1 MVRDSRSE
9 ITLLTAAAAWG
20 LATSVS
26 LWRLFA
32 HPAPQNQ
39 VGGFM
44 SAHDLDARGP
54 QQHIFF
60 VVALT
65 IAAVF
70 VARLFA
76 TRFDGLRPAT
86 QRLTAITLAA
96 SLAIVT
102 VDPSPLIVSVIPA
115 CMAFIWIA
123 LRDRDWRFALS
134 DVVLIPSSIVVAV
147 GLLRLTTMSAPAA
160 VVGAIFVMLVVRIA
174 VVFLAPLD
182 LSPATAFLLSPLGVI
197 AEAASGS
204 AVAHATALIAA
215 IVLPLVMALAAR
227 SEAIRTLKRHRV
239 VANVVYPAFLIAYA
253 FALLNGSPPYLNLY
267 ESGHDLVPAA
277 EVARGEK
284 YYRDVI
290 PMHGLLTDGVFDS
303 IAMKIF
309 GEPAGNILRFRFF
322 IAAMNAAA
330 IYAAAA
336 CATGSAEA
344 GLLAALLTLGALP
357 SQRVWI
363 HIWPRCALAV
373 LAVAAAAGATRR
385 GSIRLLAIAG
395 SIAVFAIAQSVDFG
409 IYSLLTMIVAPLF
422 WSRTRI
428 VRAAAAAAIGIA
440 AGVIILGAAL
450 AMSSILGA
458 FISKTFGEILSLGPS
473 FNVGFFDVN
482 RCCPGTSSLSD
493 VLLQALLSPATL
505 PYVVWPLVLLWFAIQ
520 VTRRRAT
527 IRWRAAMVIA
537 AWIVVA
543 AISFTP
549 RQDYAAILVPALAVV
564 LIAPMRR
571 RLVPILLCIAAA
583 HPAWHLVEAMPAIA
597 RPGVSP
603 QVAAIGLPRA
613 RGAVVERSVAAPI
626 LIADAYMR
634 QTVPPDATY
643 FDFSNVPGLYYLT
656 ERRLPIRQIQVA
668 QYEDERLQREV
679 IDTLERDRSVQLA
692 LMRFPY
698 FSYALDGVPNA
709 TRAPLVAQYLQ
720 THFAPAF
727 EQSGVVFWRRRISL
741 PEDRG
746 GNLIERQRP

>member
-1 MVRDSRSE
+1 VAIHNGRVVRDGRSE
-9 ITLLTAAAAWG
+9 ITLLAAAAAWG
-20 LATSVS
+20 LATSIS

-32 HPAPQNQ
+32 HPAPPGQ

-44 SAHDLDARGP
+44 SAHNLDARGP

-70 VARLFA
+70 VARMFA
-76 TRFDGLRPAT
+76 ARFVLLRPST
-86 QRLTAITLAA
+86 QRLTSITLAT

-115 CMAFIWIA
+115 VMAAIWIA
-123 LRDRDWRFALS
+123 LRDRDWRFAFS
-134 DVVLIPSSIVVAV
+134 DVVLIPSSIVVAIA
-147 GLLRLTTMSAPAA
+147 LMRLTSMSPPAA
-160 VVGAIFVMLVVRIA
+160 VVVAIFVMLIVRIGA
-174 VVFLAPLD
+174 VFLAPID
-182 LSPATAFLLSPLGVI
+182 LSPATAFLLSPLGMI
-197 AEAASGS
+197 GEASSGS
-204 AVAHATALIAA
+204 AIAHATALIAA
-215 IVLPLVMALAAR
+215 ILLPLLIALAAR
-227 SEAIRTLKRHRV
+227 SEAIRTLKRHRL
-239 VANVVYPAFLIAYA
+239 VANVVYPIFLVAYA

-290 PMHGLLTDGVFDS
+290 PMHGLLTDGALDS
-303 IAMKIF
+303 LAMEIF

-322 IAAMNAAA
+322 IAALNAAA

-373 LAVAAAAGATRR
+373 FAVAAAAGATRR
-385 GSIRLLAIAG
+385 GSIRWLAIAG

-409 IYSLLTMIVAPLF
+409 IYALLTVIVVPLF
-422 WSRTRI
+422 WSRPRI
-428 VRAAAAAAIGIA
+428 VRAAAAVAIGIA
-440 AGVIILGAAL
+440 AGIVILAAAL
-450 AMSSILGA
+450 AINGILVA
-458 FISKTFGEILSLGPS
+458 FISTTFGEILSLGPS
-473 FNVGFFDVN
+473 FSVGFFDVN

-493 VLLQALLSPATL
+493 VVLQALLSPATL
-505 PYVVWPLVLLWFAIQ
+505 PYVVWPLVLIWFAIQ
-520 VTRRRAT
+520 VVQRKAT
-527 IRWRAAMVIA
+527 LRWRAAMVIA
-537 AWIVVA
+537 AWIIVA
-543 AISFTP
+543 AISYTP

-564 LIAPMRR
+564 LIASMRR
-571 RLVPILLCIAAA
+571 RLLPIVLCIAAA
-583 HPAWHLVEAMPAIA
+583 HPAWHLLEAMPAIA
-597 RPGVSP
+597 RPTVSP

-613 RGAVVERSVAAPI
+613 RGAVVERSVAPAI
-626 LIADAYMR
+626 LVADAYMR
-634 QTVPPDATY
+634 QTLPPDATY

-668 QYEDERLQREV
+668 QYEDVRLQREV
-679 IDTLERDRSVQLA
+679 IAALERDRSVQLA
-692 LMRFPY
+692 LIRFPY
-698 FSYALDGVPNA
+698 FSYALDGVSNA

-727 EQSGVVFWRRRISL
+727 EQGGVVFWKRR
-741 PEDRG
+741 
-746 GNLIERQRP
+746 

>member
-1 MVRDSRSE
+1 
-9 ITLLTAAAAWG
+9 
-20 LATSVS
+20 
-26 LWRLFA
+26 
-32 HPAPQNQ
+32 
-39 VGGFM
+39 M

-54 QQHIFF
+54 QQHILF

-70 VARLFA
+70 VARLLSA
-76 TRFDGLRPAT
+76 RFVLVRPST
-86 QRLTAITLAA
+86 QRLTSITLAA

-115 CMAFIWIA
+115 LMAGIWIA

-134 DVVLIPSSIVVAV
+134 DVVLIPSSIVVAIA
-147 GLLRLTTMSAPAA
+147 LLRLTSMSPPAA
-160 VVGAIFVMLVVRIA
+160 VVIAIFVMLLVRIG
-174 VVFLAPLD
+174 VVLLAPGD
-182 LSPATAFLLSPLGVI
+182 LTPATALLLTPLGII

-204 AVAHATALIAA
+204 VIAQATALTAA
-215 IVLPLVMALAAR
+215 ILIPLLIALAAR
-227 SEAIRTLKRHRV
+227 SGAIRALKRHAR
-239 VANVVYPAFLIAYA
+239 VANVVYPLFLVAYA

-284 YYRDVI
+284 YYQDVI

-303 IAMKIF
+303 LAMEIF

-322 IAAMNAAA
+322 IAALNAAA

-373 LAVAAAAGATRR
+373 FAVAAAAGAVRR
-385 GSIRLLAIAG
+385 ASMRWLAIAA
-395 SIAVFAIAQSVDFG
+395 SPAVFAIAQSVDFG
-409 IYSLLTMIVAPLF
+409 IYALLTVIVAPLF
-422 WSRTRI
+422 WSRPRI
-428 VRAAAAAAIGIA
+428 VRAAGAVAVGIA
-440 AGVIILGAAL
+440 AGVVILSAAL
-450 AMSSILGA
+450 AMASILTA
-458 FISKTFGEILSLGPS
+458 SITTTFREVLTLGPS
-473 FNVGFFDVN
+473 FSVGFFDVN

-493 VLLQALLSPATL
+493 VILQALLSPATL
-505 PYVVWPLVLLWFAIQ
+505 PYVVWPLVLIWFAIQ
-520 VTRRRAT
+520 VGRRRAT
-527 IRWRAAMVIA
+527 LRWRSAMVIA
-537 AWIVVA
+537 AWVIFA

-564 LIAPMRR
+564 LIMSARW
-571 RLVPILLCIAAA
+571 RLLPVLLCVAAA
-583 HPAWHLVEAMPAIA
+583 HPAWHLFEAMPAIA
-597 RPGVSP
+597 RPTVSP

-613 RGAVVERSVAAPI
+613 RGAVVERSIAPAI

-634 QTVPPDATY
+634 QTLPADATY

-668 QYEDERLQREV
+668 QYEDARLQRAV
-679 IDTLERDRSVQLA
+679 IDALERDRSVQLA

-720 THFAPAF
+720 THFVPAF
-727 EQSGVVFWRRRISL
+727 DQGGVMFWKRR
-741 PEDRG
+741 
-746 GNLIERQRP
+746 